1 MGVELA
7 LDLSAGGTAR
17 HWEKLMLIQHPSP
30 AAILPH
36 TQLILQLFRQLNEM
50 VPFPSSSCAHC

>member
-1 MGVELA
+1 MAPELA
-7 LDLSAGGTAR
+7 LAEGHSLALG
-17 HWEKLMLIQHPSP
+17 KLMLMQHPSL

-36 TQLILQLFRQLNEM
+36 TQLILQLNEM